1 MTTVFKNFSD
11 NNQAIEKIRNDNISG
26 ANELDGLTRKAILS
40 FISTPNSNKTLLNF
54 LKKLKSAK
62 PEMAPIMNTVDKVVK
77 IAKTSKDIKLRNEKI
92 KKMISAPDIDWNT
105 LTKNVTKVMKG
116 KTVVLT
122 YSYSST
128 IIEVLIPLS
137 GTRLTVFVPESR
149 PVNEGRNMAI
159 KLKEAG
165 LKIKFIT
172 DAGISKF
179 IKDVDIILLGADSFS
194 KEFVINKIGTLG
206 IALLAREYKIPCYV
220 ICGKN
225 KFSNISLNETAK
237 NPKEI
242 WDIKGI
248 EVKNFYFEEIPVKY
262 FNGIIT
268 DKK

>member
-1 MTTVFKNFSD
+1 MTTVLKSFSD
-11 NNQAIEKIRNDNISG
+11 SNQVIGKIKDDNASG
-26 ANELDGLTRKAILS
+26 ANDLEELARKAILS
-40 FISTPNSNKTLLNF
+40 FISKPYSKKTLLIF

-62 PEMAPIMNTVDKVVK
+62 PEMAPIMNTVNEVIKIIKNSKNVK
-77 IAKTSKDIKLRNEKI
+77 IRNEKI
-92 KKMISAPDIDWNT
+92 KKMISTSDIDWNA
-105 LTKNVTKVMKG
+105 LLKNASRVMKG
-116 KTVVLT
+116 KNVVLT

-128 IIEVLIPLS
+128 VIEVLI
-137 GTRLTVFVPESR
+137 RLRRTGRIIFVPESR
-149 PVNEGRNMAI
+149 PVNEGRNTAI
-159 KLKEAG
+159 KLKKAG

-179 IKDVDIILLGADSFS
+179 IKDVDVVLLGADSFS
-194 KEFVINKIGTLG
+194 RESVINKIGTLA

-248 EVKNFYFEEIPVKY
+248 EVKNFYFEKIPVKY
-262 FNGIIT
+262 FTGIIT
-268 DKK
+268 D